1 MTDYV
6 WVSTVMSNAS
16 LIAMTTTD
24 ISERDI
30 ESSIAGVNALKAGE
44 PVDPLHLPQSIYMD
58 KGKKANLPPVFDANG
73 YYIVN
78 GTVAD
83 ILSRYDLG
91 EGGLYPVKVWQS
103 DRATQV
109 EGPWFCWVFGNLK
122 SAFTKAN
129 SVNMLD
135 RGPAGGEWARM
146 PYSPADFEV
155 AVTSEALSGPD
166 VWLDLRLFKTV
177 FMSRELGDELA
188 AANLGQFF
196 ELYRAKIV

>member
-1 MTDYV
+1 VTDYV
-6 WVSTVMSNAS
+6 WVSTVMGNAS
-16 LIAMTTTD
+16 LIVMATTD
-24 ISERDI
+24 IVEEDLERAK
-30 ESSIAGVNALKAGE
+30 SGLKALKEGQ
-44 PVDPLHLPQSIYMD
+44 PVDPLHLPQSVYMA

-103 DRATQV
+103 DRATPVQ
-109 EGPWFCWVFGNLK
+109 GRWFCWVFGNLK

-135 RGPAGGEWARM
+135 RGVAGGEWAKM
-146 PYSPADFEV
+146 PYTPADFEV

-188 AANLGQFF
+188 TANLGQIL

>member
-16 LIAMTTTD
+16 LIARTTTD

-30 ESSIAGVNALKAGE
+30 ESSIAGVNALKAGK
-44 PVDPLHLPQSIYMD
+44 PVDPSHLPKSIYLD
-58 KGKKANLPPVFDANG
+58 KGKKAKFPPVFDANG

-91 EGGLYPVKVWQS
+91 EGGLYPVNVWQS
-103 DRATQV
+103 DRATPV
-109 EGPWFCWVFGNLK
+109 EGPWFCWVFGNTK
-122 SAFTKAN
+122 SAFSKAK

-135 RGPAGGEWARM
+135 RGVAGGEWAKM
-146 PYSPADFEV
+146 PYTPADFEV